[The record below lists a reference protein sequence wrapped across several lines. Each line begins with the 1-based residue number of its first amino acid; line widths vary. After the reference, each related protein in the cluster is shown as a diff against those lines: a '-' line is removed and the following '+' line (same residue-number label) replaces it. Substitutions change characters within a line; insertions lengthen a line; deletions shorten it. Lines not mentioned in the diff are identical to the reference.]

1 MKKIPYY
8 PKLRTLIPSLGFN
21 SSTDIFIYLRQCNV
35 NFMYDRVYTTE
46 ERIIDNIKEF
56 NLCAKESYK
65 KLGWGFIFVIDD
77 LDRKGSVDIVHL
89 YGITK
94 NKLIKYLRLKA
105 FS

>member
-35 NFMYDRVYTTE
+35 NFMYDRINTTE
-46 ERIIDNIKEF
+46 NRIPENIEEF
-56 NLCAKESYK
+56 NRCAKESYK
-65 KLGWGFIFVIDD
+65 IFGKGFIFILDD
-77 LDRKGSVDIVHL
+77 LDTDRIDMVHL
-89 YGITK
+89 QSISK